1 MSGWPRVA
9 RLDGRQRT
17 KAAVMRKL
25 RRDLRLPRH
34 FGGNLDALF
43 DSLTTD
49 VGGPVRVSWHVT
61 KGAAAGLGDDLAPLR
76 RTMEEAAAER
86 PDLEVAIRG

>member
-17 KAAVMRKL
+17 KAAIMTKL

-49 VGGPVRVSWHVT
+49 AGGPVRIGWRVT
-61 KGAAAGLGDDLAPLR
+61 KGAAASLGADLAPLR
-76 RTMEEAAAER
+76 QTMEEAAASR
-86 PDLEVAIRG
+86 ADLEVVIRD